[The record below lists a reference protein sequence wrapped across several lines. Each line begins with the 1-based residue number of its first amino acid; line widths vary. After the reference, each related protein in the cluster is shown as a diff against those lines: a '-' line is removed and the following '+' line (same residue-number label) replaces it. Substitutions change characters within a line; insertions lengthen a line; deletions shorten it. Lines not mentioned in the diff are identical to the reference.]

1 MDILNYLESLNIEYE
16 IFEHVEV
23 YTVNEAKGIST
34 NIPGAHCKNLFL
46 RNRKGNEHYLVV
58 LLEDKEI
65 KLKDLS
71 KEINSTSLSFAS
83 SKRLKKHLNLEPGS
97 VGPFGLI
104 NDIENDVNVIID
116 KEILEYEKAT
126 FHPNRNTATVSLL
139 SSDLIKFIEKQG
151 YNIIYI

>member
-1 MDILNYLESLNIEYE
+1 MNILNYLKSLNIKYE
-16 IFEHVEV
+16 IFEHIAVF
-23 YTVNEAKGIST
+23 TVDEAKKIST

-46 RNRKGNEHYLVV
+46 RNRKGNEHYLVI

-83 SKRLKKHLNLEPGS
+83 KERLKKYLNLEPGS

-104 NDIENDVNVIID
+104 NDTKNEVTVIID
-116 KEILEYEKAT
+116 KEILKSEKAT
-126 FHPNRNTATVSLL
+126 FHPNRNTATISLL
-139 SSDLIKFIEKQG
+139 SNDLITFIEKQG